1 MVEQNERHLRQINRM
16 HRLNERKW
24 KQDARLDMQNNYFI
38 ALTNRETTLVNKFDM
53 LELRRTNLNTA
64 WTIHLDE
71 VVRME
76 TILKEELDI
85 VINREVTITT
95 QEITV
100 VETIRELAED
110 MDICPMVDSET
121 PVVMTGSD

>member
-1 MVEQNERHLRQINRM
+1 MVEQNERHLRQLNRM

>member
-1 MVEQNERHLRQINRM
+1 MVEQNERHLRQLNRM

-24 KQDARLDMQNNYFI
+24 KQDARLEMQNNYTI

-64 WTIHLDE
+64 WSIHMEEL
-71 VVRME
+71 VRME

-85 VINREVTITT
+85 VINREVTITN

-100 VETIRELAED
+100 VETVRELAVD
-110 MDICPMVDSET
+110 MEICPMVDSET
-121 PVVMTGSD
+121 PVVMTESH

>member
-1 MVEQNERHLRQINRM
+1 MVEQNERHLRQLNRM

-24 KQDARLDMQNNYFI
+24 KQDARLEMQNNYTI

-64 WTIHLDE
+64 WSIHMEEL
-71 VVRME
+71 VRME

-121 PVVMTGSD
+121 PVVMTESH